1 MRRATLLWALL
12 AAAGVLLVAGVT
24 LAASTLSTQTIGLSS
39 EPLSAG
45 DRLTPAPTPKATEV
59 ARRDES
65 GRGRGTDDRRRR
77 RARERR
83 ATPTAT
89 PTAAPTA
96 VPTAP
101 PVATTDD
108 DGFADDN
115 SGSGSD
121 DSGHGRGRGRGRGG
135 DDDD

>member
-77 RARERR
+77 ASL
-83 ATPTAT
+83 ATPTV
-89 PTAAPTA
+89 APTA
-96 VPTAP
+96 IPTAP